1 MKVNGEP
8 FPGNILENSGGIL
21 LNFMGNSGEMFGKIL
36 GNVEEILGNFMA
48 VGSVRHL
55 GWEEKT
61 LWPHMTGDTTGG

>member
-8 FPGNILENSGGIL
+8 FPGKILENSGGIL

-36 GNVEEILGNFMA
+36 GNFLA

-61 LWPHMTGDTTGG
+61 LCPHMQQAIEYE